1 MTHPLAG
8 KRIIVTRPE
17 AQSGGIVANLREV
30 GARPI
35 LFPTIQIA
43 PLLDNGALDAALQDV
58 RGYDWVIF
66 TSVNGVLAAAA
77 RMDALG
83 VPFAALNTPEVAAI
97 GPATTAALTDRGV
110 RVSLSPS
117 EYVAE
122 EIVHELR
129 ARHDLAGLRILL
141 PRADVARA
149 VLREQ
154 LMAGGAIVNEV
165 PTYRTIRG
173 EPDTQAFVEVRRG
186 ADWITFT
193 SSSTVRH
200 FFELLGDEARRV
212 AAGAQI
218 ACIGP
223 ITAATAREYG
233 LRVAVVAE
241 RYTVSGLLNA
251 LTEKSSR

>member
-1 MTHPLAG
+1 MRHPLTG

-17 AQSGGIVANLREV
+17 AQSGGIVASLREI
-30 GARPI
+30 GALPI

-43 PLLDNGALDAALQDV
+43 PLADNSALDVALRDV
-58 RGYDWVIF
+58 PSYDWVIF
-66 TSVNGVLAAAA
+66 TSVNGVLAAAD
-77 RMDALG
+77 RMAAMNL
-83 VPFAALNTPEVAAI
+83 PFAGLNACKVAAI
-97 GPATTAALTDRGV
+97 GPATATALTDRGV
-110 RVSLSPS
+110 RVSLSPA

-122 EIVHELR
+122 EIVRELR
-129 ARHDLAGLRILL
+129 ALTDLAGLRILL

-154 LMAGGAIVNEV
+154 LIAAGAHVLEV
-165 PTYRTIRG
+165 PTYRTICGTPDSDAFAAVRG
-173 EPDTQAFVEVRRG
+173 G

-200 FFELLGDEARRV
+200 FFELLGDDALRIAHE
-212 AAGAQI
+212 AQI

-223 ITAATAREYG
+223 ITAATAREFG
-233 LRVAVVAE
+233 LQVTIVAD

-251 LTEKSSR
+251 LTEAAL